1 MRESDFSTLEW
12 MRAARGYEVKIV
24 SRDGAVTKFAG
35 FKESVSGYDIYNV
48 RYVIDRRGFDSLLW
62 EYIKISLTFK
72 YIILL

>member
-48 RYVIDRRGFDSLLW
+48 RYVIDKALGSIPSCGNFL
-62 EYIKISLTFK
+62 YI
-72 YIILL
+72 